1 MCRRPLCAKG
11 LRRKELRKCRFA
23 PRRRDRLLW
32 ATFKHRGGRFRSRAA
47 APSPFATKNR
57 SLLLSRRR
65 RASSNVSIAAISP
78 QRIERSPEQ
87 RLALD
92 KLFTRIGEVSSLPTA
107 AVRIVN
113 IANDE
118 TAGIGE
124 LLEVVESDPS
134 LAVRVLRTVNSSYHS
149 VRQRVGNLKTAIAL
163 LGLKQVR
170 NLALTVHVSRMF
182 VAPGDYRTY
191 RREALWRHLVAVAS
205 TSRMIAEVTDTAPR
219 DEAYVA
225 GLLHDI
231 GLILLDQHLRRQFKQ
246 VLDTLDEAS
255 STIDAERA
263 VLTFDHAELGQFVTE
278 RWNLPRAVSL
288 AAGFHHEPHRH
299 SGPHQNMI
307 NLVSVA
313 NYLCTRQ
320 EITSLGVNKLAA
332 PDDSVYRELGIHTTE
347 MSAIADRL
355 ADTLA
360 DAAQAAAI

>member
-1 MCRRPLCAKG
+1 MNIAVL
-11 LRRKELRKCRFA
+11 
-23 PRRRDRLLW
+23 
-32 ATFKHRGGRFRSRAA
+32 S
-47 APSPFATKNR
+47 PSPR
-57 SLLLSRRR
+57 
-65 RASSNVSIAAISP
+65 P
-78 QRIERSPEQ
+78 QRSPEQ
-87 RLALD
+87 RSALD

-124 LLEVVESDPS
+124 LLQVVESDPS

-149 VRQRVGNLKTAIAL
+149 VRQRIGNLKTAIAL

-205 TSRMIAEVTDTAPR
+205 TARLIAEVTDAVPR

-231 GLILLDQHLRRQFKQ
+231 GLILLDQHLRKQFKH
-246 VLDTLDEAS
+246 VLDTLERAP

-278 RWNLPRAVSL
+278 RWNLPQSVCV
-288 AAGFHHEPHRH
+288 AAGFHHEPERY
-299 SGPHQNMI
+299 SGPHQNMVS
-307 NLVSVA
+307 LVAVA

-320 EITSLGVNKLAA
+320 DITSLGVNKLIA
-332 PDDSVYRELGIHTTE
+332 PPDSVYLQLGIQAHE
-347 MSAIADRL
+347 MSAIAERL
-355 ADTLA
+355 GETLA
-360 DAAQAAAI
+360 DAAQAATI

>member
-1 MCRRPLCAKG
+1 M
-11 LRRKELRKCRFA
+11 
-23 PRRRDRLLW
+23 
-32 ATFKHRGGRFRSRAA
+32 
-47 APSPFATKNR
+47 
-57 SLLLSRRR
+57 
-65 RASSNVSIAAISP
+65 SIAAISP
-78 QRIERSPEQ
+78 PPRVERSPEQ

-92 KLFTRIGEVSSLPTA
+92 QLFTRIGEVSSLPTA

-124 LLEVVESDPS
+124 LLEVVEGDPS

-191 RREALWRHLVAVAS
+191 RREALWKHLVAVAS
-205 TSRMIAEVTDTAPR
+205 TSRLIAEVTDTAPR
-219 DEAYVA
+219 EEAYVA

-246 VLDTLDEAS
+246 VLDAVVDAP

-263 VLTFDHAELGQFVTE
+263 VLTFDHAELGQFVTQ
-278 RWNLPRAVSL
+278 RWNLPQAVSL
-288 AAGFHHEPHRH
+288 AAGYHHEPQRYRG
-299 SGPHQNMI
+299 SHQNMI

-332 PDDSVYRELGIHTTE
+332 PPDSVYLELGIQAPE
-347 MSAIADRL
+347 LSAIAERL
-355 ADTLA
+355 RDTLA